1 MNPYAILG
9 SRVGTAEAAS
19 LCARVTVWHDAMVAH
34 ERRLRMGRA
43 GDACDDECPHVEAR
57 TLWAE
62 AVTTLGSR
70 ASELTFL
77 RSRAVASGRNSEEV
91 VAPAEALAQPVD
103 TAHGLEAT
111 RKHRRGYRID
121 HHSSDPSPTAT
132 VDL

>member
-9 SRVGTAEAAS
+9 SAVGTAEAAS
-19 LCARVTVWHDAMVAH
+19 LCARVTVWHDAMVEH

-57 TLWAE
+57 TLWTE

-70 ASELTFL
+70 AHELTFL
-77 RSRAVASGRNSEEV
+77 RSRAVASGRDSEQV
-91 VAPAEALAQPVD
+91 VAPAETLPQAVD

-121 HHSSDPSPTAT
+121 RHSSDSSPTAT

>member
-1 MNPYAILG
+1 MNADFG
-9 SRVGTAEAAS
+9 WVEQ
-19 LCARVTVWHDAMVAH
+19 VT
-34 ERRLRMGRA
+34 RA
-43 GDACDDECPHVEAR
+43 TRAPDIEAR

-70 ASELTFL
+70 ANELTFL

-91 VAPAEALAQPVD
+91 VTPAEALAQPVD